1 MEKTK
6 DKKRE
11 RLSTLARA
19 ALAAA
24 LALMVCVPVQP
35 LSAMADTSDA
45 NDAVVHIH
53 SYKID
58 NGDDNMNGGTGY
70 LTSDGTVSYCYDA
83 LTHGPGATGQDYS
96 EFRDG
101 THATDYLY
109 AHGYPATNEIGGKK
123 WSDADAQ
130 GITQLAAWIVADT
143 TPYKDVLSFKKTS
156 ADKVAA
162 AEKLAAEANAYQGGD
177 EAVDG
182 CSSIAY
188 CEGKPGIQPMLTGSL
203 GGRVTLT
210 KSSGDASVTKGDS
223 DYSLAGATYGV
234 YRGGKL
240 VAQFTT
246 DGDGHG
252 QTDKKLKSG
261 DYTVKEISAPDGY
274 TLSDKEY
281 KVTVSGKDASVDASD
296 TPITVKVK
304 VVKTD
309 AETGGTDPQGAS
321 SLDGAVYKATY
332 EQNGEEASQEA
343 TIANGEATFENIPL
357 GKVTVTEVQAPTGYK
372 PDTKA
377 HEFTVTAAD
386 AGHEEAVFELTPED
400 GEFAEQPVRGDLELV
415 KVADTSLTRLA
426 NVPFKVTS
434 KTTGESHVLTTD
446 ANGYASTS
454 SAWNKHTQDTNGGTA
469 TSGVW
474 FGTSDPDDSK
484 GALLYD
490 TYEIEEQRCES
501 NADRA
506 LTPAFD
512 VAVYKDSTT
521 VNLGTLTDDEG
532 PKIGTTATDAA
543 DGDHEAEASEKVTL
557 NDDVTYTG
565 LTPGKEYTLTGTL
578 MDKETGK
585 PVQQDG
591 ADVTTETTFTPTAA
605 SGVATVT
612 FEFDASALAGHET
625 VAFEDLT
632 QDGNEVAVHT
642 DINDEGQTVKIVPP
656 APKVGTT
663 ATDADDG
670 DHEATADSSVTIN
683 DEVAYEN
690 LTPGAE
696 YTLTGTLMD
705 KSTGKPVQSGGKDV
719 TSTVSFVPE
728 KASGTQTVTFTFDG
742 TDLGGHETVAFESL
756 QKDGTEVAGHT
767 DIDDEGQTVKLTPPD
782 QEQPPSKGS
791 APATGLPKT
800 GDELPWV
807 AILCAVGAAGCVA
820 GTIAL
825 SKRRNEQD
833 GPDDGSDSE
842 DAGGD
847 EQ

>member
-1 MEKTK
+1 MEKAK
-6 DKKRE
+6 DKKRG
-11 RLSTLARA
+11 RLSAVARA

-24 LALMVCVPVQP
+24 LALMVCVPAGP
-35 LSAMADTSDA
+35 AAADDSAA

-53 SYKID
+53 SYKIE
-58 NGDDNMNGGTGY
+58 NGDGNMNGGTGY

-83 LTHGPGATGQDYS
+83 TTHGPGAAGQDYS

-109 AHGYPATNEIGGKK
+109 AHGYPATNEIGGKE

-143 TPYKDVLSFKKTS
+143 TPYKDVASFKKTS

-162 AEKLAAEANAYQGGD
+162 AEKLAEEANAYQGGD

-188 CEGKPGIQPMLTGSL
+188 CEGKSGIQPMLTGSL

-210 KSSGDASVTKGDS
+210 KASGDASITKGDS

-281 KVTVSGKDASVDASD
+281 KVTVSGKDANVDATD
-296 TPITVKVK
+296 APITVKIR

-309 AETGGTDPQGAS
+309 AETGGTDPQGAG

-332 EQNGEEASQEA
+332 EQNGEEASQDA
-343 TIANGEATFENIPL
+343 TVQDGEATFEGIPL
-357 GKVTVTEVQAPTGYK
+357 GKITVTEVQAPTGYK
-372 PDTKA
+372 PDTKS

-386 AGHEEAVFELTPED
+386 AGHEKAVFELAPEE

-415 KVADTSLTRLA
+415 KVADTSLERLA

-474 FGTSDPDDSK
+474 FGTSEPDDSK

-490 TYEIEEQRCES
+490 TYTVEEQRCEA

-506 LTPAFD
+506 LIPAFD
-512 VAVYKDSTT
+512 VTVYKDSTT

-565 LTPGKEYTLTGTL
+565 LTPGKEYKLTGTL

-585 PVQQDG
+585 AVQQDG
-591 ADVTTETTFTPTAA
+591 NDVTAETTFTPAAA
-605 SGVATVT
+605 SGVATVA
-612 FEFDASALAGHET
+612 FEFDASALANHET
-625 VAFEDLT
+625 VAFEVLT
-632 QDGNEVAVHT
+632 QDGAEVATHA
-642 DINDEGQTVKIVPP
+642 DIDDEGQTVKITPP

-670 DHEATADSSVTIN
+670 DHEAVADDSVTID

-690 LTPGAE
+690 LTPGKE

-719 TSTVSFVPE
+719 TSTVSFTPD

-756 QKDGTEVAGHT
+756 QKDGTEVAAHA
-767 DIDDEGQTVKLTPPD
+767 DINDEGQTVKLVPPSD
-782 QEQPPSKGS
+782 EQPPSKGDT
-791 APATGLPKT
+791 PATGLPKT

-807 AILCAVGAAGCVA
+807 AILCAIGAAGCGA
-820 GTIAL
+820 GIIAL
-825 SKRRNEQD
+825 SKRRKGLGE
-833 GPDDGSDSE
+833 SE
-842 DAGGD
+842 DD
-847 EQ
+847 TEEVEEP

>member
-1 MEKTK
+1 MENVKE
-6 DKKRE
+6 KKHG
-11 RLSTLARA
+11 RLSAVARA
-19 ALAAA
+19 VLAAA
-24 LALMVCVPVQP
+24 LALMVCVPARPAAATV
-35 LSAMADTSDA
+35 SDA

-53 SYKID
+53 SYEIE
-58 NGDDNMNGGTGY
+58 NGDDDMNGGTGY

-83 LTHGPGATGQDYS
+83 TTHGPGAAGQDYS

-109 AHGYPATNEIGGKK
+109 ANGYPATNEIGGKQ

-162 AEKLAAEANAYQGGD
+162 AEALASEANAYQGGD
-177 EAVDG
+177 PSIDG

-188 CEGKPGIQPMLTGSL
+188 CEGKSGIQPMLTGSL

-210 KSSGDASVTKGDS
+210 KTSGDASITKGDS

-240 VAQFTT
+240 VTQFTT

-261 DYTVKEISAPDGY
+261 DYTVKEVSAPDGY

-281 KVTVSGKDASVDASD
+281 QATVSGKDAEVDASD
-296 TPITVKVK
+296 QPITVKVR

-309 AETGGTDPQGAS
+309 AETGGADPQGAG
-321 SLDGAVYKATY
+321 SLDGAVYKAVY
-332 EQNGEEASQEA
+332 EQNGKETSQEA
-343 TIANGEATFENIPL
+343 TIKDGEATFEGIPL
-357 GKVTVTEVQAPTGYK
+357 GKITVTEVQAPTGYK
-372 PDTKA
+372 PDTKS

-386 AGHEEAVFELTPED
+386 AGHEKAVFELTPEE

-415 KVADTSLTRLA
+415 KVADTSLERLA

-434 KTTGESHVLTTD
+434 RTTGESYVLVTD

-454 SAWNKHTQDTNGGTA
+454 AAWNKHTQDTNGGTA

-474 FGTSDPDDSK
+474 FGTSEPDDSK

-506 LTPAFD
+506 LIPAFG
-512 VAVYKDSTT
+512 VSVYKDSTT

-543 DGDHEAEASEKVTL
+543 DGDHEAEASSKVTL

-565 LTPGKEYTLTGTL
+565 LTPGKEYRLTGTL

-591 ADVTTETTFTPTAA
+591 ADVTAEATFTPTAA
-605 SGVATVT
+605 SGVTTVT

-632 QDGNEVAVHT
+632 QDGTEVATHA
-642 DINDEGQTVKIVPP
+642 DIDDEGQTVKIIPP

-670 DHEATADSSVTIN
+670 DHEAVADDSVAIN

-719 TSTVSFVPE
+719 TSTVSFTPE
-728 KASGTQTVTFTFDG
+728 KASGTQTVTFAFDG

-756 QKDGTEVAGHT
+756 QKDGTEVAAHA
-767 DIDDEGQTVKLTPPD
+767 DINDEGQTVKLVTP
-782 QEQPPSKGS
+782 EEGTPSKGTT
-791 APATGLPKT
+791 PATGLPKT

-807 AILCAVGAAGCVA
+807 AILCAVGAAGCCA
-820 GTIAL
+820 GVIAL
-825 SKRRNEQD
+825 SKRRKGLDEAE
-833 GPDDGSDSE
+833 DD
-842 DAGGD
+842 AD
-847 EQ
+847 EVEEPRTRS

>member
-11 RLSTLARA
+11 RLSAVARA

-24 LALMVCVPVQP
+24 LALMVCLPAGP
-35 LSAMADTSDA
+35 STASADDVEA

-83 LTHGPGATGQDYS
+83 TTHGPGAAGQDYS

-109 AHGYPATNEIGGKK
+109 AHGYPATNEIGGKA

-143 TPYKDVLSFKKTS
+143 TPYKDVASFKKTS

-162 AEKLAAEANAYQGGD
+162 AEKLAEEANAYQGGD
-177 EAVDG
+177 EIVDG

-188 CEGKPGIQPMLTGSL
+188 CEGKSGIQPMLTGSL
-203 GGRVTLT
+203 GGHVSLT
-210 KSSGDASVTKGDS
+210 KTSGDASITNGDK
-223 DYSLAGATYGV
+223 DYSVKGAVYGV
-234 YRGGKL
+234 YKGSKL
-240 VAQFTT
+240 VAQFET
-246 DGDGHG
+246 DGNGHG
-252 QTDKKLKSG
+252 QTDKKVKSG
-261 DYTVKEISAPDGY
+261 TYTVKEISAPAGY
-274 TLSDKEY
+274 VLSKQEY
-281 KVTVSGKDASVDASD
+281 KVTVSGKDASVDATD
-296 TPITVKVK
+296 QPITVKVR

-309 AETGGTDPQGAS
+309 AETGGTDPQGAG

-332 EQNGEEASQEA
+332 EQNGKETSQEA
-343 TIANGEATFENIPL
+343 TIANGEATFEGIPL
-357 GKVTVTEVQAPTGYK
+357 GKITVTEVQAPTGYL
-372 PDTKA
+372 PDEKA
-377 HEFTVTAAD
+377 HEFTITAAD
-386 AGHEEAVFELTPED
+386 AGHDLAVFELAPAD

-415 KVADTSLTRLA
+415 KVADTSLERLA

-454 SAWNKHTQDTNGGTA
+454 SAWNKHTADTNGGTA

-474 FGTSDPDDSK
+474 FGSSEPDDSK
-484 GALLYD
+484 GALLFD
-490 TYEIEEQRCES
+490 TYEIEEQRCEA

-506 LTPAFD
+506 LIPAFD
-512 VAVYKDSTT
+512 VTVYKDSTT

-543 DGDHEAEASEKVTL
+543 DGDHEAEASSKVTL

-565 LTPGKEYTLTGTL
+565 LTPGKEYKLTGTL

-591 ADVTTETTFTPTAA
+591 ADVTAEATFTPTAA

-612 FEFDASALAGHET
+612 FEFDASALANHET
-625 VAFEDLT
+625 VAFEVLT
-632 QDGNEVAVHT
+632 QDGAEVAAHT
-642 DINDEGQTVKIVPP
+642 DIDDEGQTVKIVPP

-670 DHEATADSSVTIN
+670 DHEATADDSVTIN

-690 LTPGAE
+690 LTPGQE

-719 TSTVSFVPE
+719 TSTVSFTPE
-728 KASGTQTVTFTFDG
+728 NASGTQTVTFTFNG
-742 TDLGGHETVAFESL
+742 ADLGGRETVAFESL
-756 QKDGTEVAGHT
+756 QKDGVEVAAHA
-767 DIDDEGQTVKLTPPD
+767 DIDDEGQTVKLVPPSD
-782 QEQPPSKGS
+782 EQPPSKGDT
-791 APATGLPKT
+791 PATGLPKT

-807 AILCAVGAAGCVA
+807 AILCAIGAAGCGA
-820 GTIAL
+820 GIIAL
-825 SKRRNEQD
+825 SKRRKGLGE
-833 GPDDGSDSE
+833 SE
-842 DAGGD
+842 DD
-847 EQ
+847 TEEVEEP

>member
-11 RLSTLARA
+11 RLSAVARA

-24 LALMVCVPVQP
+24 LALMVCLPAGP
-35 LSAMADTSDA
+35 STASADDVEA

-83 LTHGPGATGQDYS
+83 TTHGPGAAGQDYS

-109 AHGYPATNEIGGKK
+109 AHGYPATNEIGGKA

-143 TPYKDVLSFKKTS
+143 TPYKDVASFKKTS

-162 AEKLAAEANAYQGGD
+162 AEKLAEEANAYQGGD
-177 EAVDG
+177 EIVDG

-188 CEGKPGIQPMLTGSL
+188 CEGKSGIQPMLTGSL
-203 GGRVTLT
+203 GGHVSLT
-210 KSSGDASVTKGDS
+210 KTSGDASITNGDK
-223 DYSLAGATYGV
+223 DYSVKGAVYGV
-234 YRGGKL
+234 YKGSKL
-240 VAQFTT
+240 VAQFET
-246 DGDGHG
+246 DGNGHG
-252 QTDKKLKSG
+252 QTDKKVKSG
-261 DYTVKEISAPDGY
+261 TYTVKEISAPAGY
-274 TLSDKEY
+274 VLSKQEY
-281 KVTVSGKDASVDASD
+281 KVTVSGKDASVDATD
-296 TPITVKVK
+296 QPITVKVR

-309 AETGGTDPQGAS
+309 AETGGTDPQGAG

-332 EQNGEEASQEA
+332 EQNGKETSQEA
-343 TIANGEATFENIPL
+343 TIANGEATFEGIPL
-357 GKVTVTEVQAPTGYK
+357 GKITVTEVQAPTGYL
-372 PDTKA
+372 PDEKA

-386 AGHEEAVFELTPED
+386 AGHDLAVFELAPAD

-415 KVADTSLTRLA
+415 KVADTSLERLA

-454 SAWNKHTQDTNGGTA
+454 SAWNKHTADTNGGTA

-474 FGTSDPDDSK
+474 FGSSEPDDSK
-484 GALLYD
+484 GALLFD
-490 TYEIEEQRCES
+490 TYEIEEQRCEA

-506 LTPAFD
+506 LIPAFD
-512 VAVYKDSTT
+512 VTVYKDSTT

-543 DGDHEAEASEKVTL
+543 DGDHEAEASSKVTL

-565 LTPGKEYTLTGTL
+565 LTPGKEYKLTGTL

-591 ADVTTETTFTPTAA
+591 ADVTAEAPFTPTAA

-612 FEFDASALAGHET
+612 FEFDASALANHET
-625 VAFEDLT
+625 VAFEVLT
-632 QDGNEVAVHT
+632 QDGAEVATHA
-642 DINDEGQTVKIVPP
+642 DIDDEGQTVKIVPP

-670 DHEATADSSVTIN
+670 DHEATADDSVTIN

-690 LTPGAE
+690 LTPGQE

-719 TSTVSFVPE
+719 TSTVSFTPE
-728 KASGTQTVTFTFDG
+728 NASGTQTVTFTFNG
-742 TDLGGHETVAFESL
+742 ADLGGHETVAFESL
-756 QKDGTEVAGHT
+756 QKDGVEVAAHA
-767 DIDDEGQTVKLTPPD
+767 DIDDEGQTVKLVPPSD
-782 QEQPPSKGS
+782 EQPPSKGDT
-791 APATGLPKT
+791 PATGLPKT

-807 AILCAVGAAGCVA
+807 AILCAIGAAGCGA
-820 GTIAL
+820 GIIAL
-825 SKRRNEQD
+825 SKRRKGLGE
-833 GPDDGSDSE
+833 SE
-842 DAGGD
+842 DD
-847 EQ
+847 TEEVEEP

>member
-11 RLSTLARA
+11 RLSAVARA

-24 LALMVCVPVQP
+24 LALMVCVPARPAAATV
-35 LSAMADTSDA
+35 SDA

-53 SYKID
+53 SYEIE
-58 NGDDNMNGGTGY
+58 NGDGNMNGGTGY

-83 LTHGPGATGQDYS
+83 LTHGPGAAGQDYS

-101 THATDYLY
+101 THATDYLF
-109 AHGYPATNEIGGKK
+109 ANGYPSTNEIGGKK

-143 TPYKDVLSFKKTS
+143 TPYKQILSFERTS

-162 AEKLAAEANAYQGGD
+162 AEALATEANAYQGGD
-177 EAVDG
+177 EAIDG

-188 CEGKPGIQPMLTGSL
+188 CEGKSGIQPMLTGSL

-210 KSSGDASVTKGDS
+210 KASGDASITKGDS

-234 YRGGKL
+234 YKGGKL

-281 KVTVSGKDASVDASD
+281 QVTVSGKDASVDASD
-296 TPITVKVK
+296 TPITVKIR

-309 AETGGTDPQGAS
+309 AETGGTDPQGAG
-321 SLDGAVYKATY
+321 SLDGAVYKAVY

-343 TIANGEATFENIPL
+343 TIANGEATFEGIPL
-357 GKVTVTEVQAPTGYK
+357 GKITVTEVQAPTGYL
-372 PDTKA
+372 PDEKS
-377 HEFTVTAAD
+377 HEFTVTASD
-386 AGHEEAVFELTPED
+386 AGHDLAVFELAPAD

-415 KVADTSLTRLA
+415 KVADTSLERLA
-426 NVPFKVTS
+426 NVPFKITS

-446 ANGYASTS
+446 ANGYTSTS
-454 SAWNKHTQDTNGGTA
+454 AAWNKHTQDTNGGTA
-469 TSGVW
+469 ASGVW
-474 FGTSDPDDSK
+474 FGSSEPDDSK

-506 LTPAFD
+506 LIPAFD
-512 VAVYKDSTT
+512 VTVYKDSTT

-543 DGDHEAEASEKVTL
+543 DGDHEATASEKVTL

-565 LTPGKEYTLTGTL
+565 LTPGKEYKLTGTL

-591 ADVTTETTFTPTAA
+591 ADVTAEATFTPTAD

-612 FEFDASALAGHET
+612 FELDASALAGHET

-632 QDGNEVAVHT
+632 QDGKQVAVHT
-642 DINDEGQTVKIVPP
+642 DIDDEGQTVKIVPP
-656 APKVGTT
+656 EPKVGTT

-670 DHEATADSSVTIN
+670 DHEATADDSVTIN
-683 DEVAYEN
+683 DEVAYED
-690 LTPGAE
+690 LTPGQE

-719 TSTVSFVPE
+719 TSTVSFTPE
-728 KASGTQTVTFTFDG
+728 NASGTQTVTFTFNG
-742 TDLGGHETVAFESL
+742 ADLGGHETVAFESL
-756 QKDGTEVAGHT
+756 QKDGVEVAAHA
-767 DIDDEGQTVKLTPPD
+767 DIDDEGQTVKLVPPSD
-782 QEQPPSKGS
+782 EQPPSKGDT
-791 APATGLPKT
+791 PATGMPKT

-807 AILCAVGAAGCVA
+807 AILCAVGAAGCCA
-820 GTIAL
+820 GVIAL
-825 SKRRNEQD
+825 SKRRKGLGE
-833 GPDDGSDSE
+833 SE
-842 DAGGD
+842 DD
-847 EQ
+847 TEEVEEP

>member
-11 RLSTLARA
+11 RLSAVARA

-24 LALMVCVPVQP
+24 LALMVCVPARPAAATV
-35 LSAMADTSDA
+35 SDA

-53 SYKID
+53 SYEIE
-58 NGDDNMNGGTGY
+58 NGDGNMNGGTGY

-83 LTHGPGATGQDYS
+83 LTHGPGAAGQDYS

-109 AHGYPATNEIGGKK
+109 AHGYPATNEIGGKA

-143 TPYKDVLSFKKTS
+143 TPYKQILSFEKTS

-162 AEKLAAEANAYQGGD
+162 AEALATEANAYQGGD
-177 EAVDG
+177 KAING

-188 CEGKPGIQPMLTGSL
+188 CEGKSGIQPMLTGSL

-210 KSSGDASVTKGDS
+210 KASGDASITKGDS

-281 KVTVSGKDASVDASD
+281 QVTVSGKDASVDASD
-296 TPITVKVK
+296 MPITVKIR

-309 AETGGTDPQGAS
+309 AETGGTDPQGAG

-357 GKVTVTEVQAPTGYK
+357 GKITVSEVQAPTGYK
-372 PDTKA
+372 PDTKS

-386 AGHEEAVFELTPED
+386 AGHEKAVFELTPAD
-400 GEFAEQPVRGDLELV
+400 GEFSEQPVRGDLELV
-415 KVADTSLTRLA
+415 KVADTSLERLA

-446 ANGYASTS
+446 ANGYASTA

-474 FGTSDPDDSK
+474 FGSSEPDDSK

-506 LTPAFD
+506 LIPAFD
-512 VAVYKDSTT
+512 VSVYKDSTT

-543 DGDHEAEASEKVTL
+543 DGDHEAEASSKVTL

-565 LTPGKEYTLTGTL
+565 LTPGKEYRLTGTL

-585 PVQQDG
+585 PVRQDG
-591 ADVTTETTFTPTAA
+591 ADVTAEAAFTPTAA

-612 FEFDASALAGHET
+612 FEFDASSLANHET
-625 VAFEDLT
+625 VVFEDLT
-632 QDGNEVAVHT
+632 QDGAEVATHANI
-642 DINDEGQTVKIVPP
+642 DDEGQTVKIVPP

-670 DHEATADSSVTIN
+670 DHEATADDSVTIN
-683 DEVAYEN
+683 DEVTYEN
-690 LTPGAE
+690 LTPGQE

-705 KSTGKPVQSGGKDV
+705 KSTGRPVQSDGKDV
-719 TSTVSFVPE
+719 TSTVSFTPE

-742 TDLGGHETVAFESL
+742 TDLGGHETAAFESL
-756 QKDGTEVAGHT
+756 QKDGTEVAAHA
-767 DIDDEGQTVKLTPPD
+767 DINDEGQTVKLVPPS
-782 QEQPPSKGS
+782 EEKPPSKGDT
-791 APATGLPKT
+791 PATGMPKT
-800 GDELPWV
+800 GDKLPWV
-807 AILCAVGAAGCVA
+807 AALCAIGAVGCGAGI
-820 GTIAL
+820 IAL
-825 SKRRNEQD
+825 SKRRKGLD
-833 GPDDGSDSE
+833 GADDDATDGESE
-842 DAGGD
+842 
-847 EQ
+847 E

>member
-1 MEKTK
+1 MEKAKPTK
-6 DKKRE
+6 RD
-11 RLSTLARA
+11 RLMMAARA

-24 LALMVCVPVQP
+24 LALMVCVPARPAAATV
-35 LSAMADTSDA
+35 SDA

-53 SYKID
+53 SYQID
-58 NGDDNMNGGTGY
+58 GGDDNMNGGTGY

-83 LTHGPGATGQDYS
+83 LTHGPGAEGQDYS

-101 THATDYLY
+101 THATDYLF
-109 AHGYPATNEIGGKK
+109 ANGYPSTNEIGGKK

-143 TPYKDVLSFKKTS
+143 TPYKQILSFERTS
-156 ADKVAA
+156 ADKVEA
-162 AEKLAAEANAYQGGD
+162 AEKLAAEANAYKGGD
-177 EAVDG
+177 EGIDG
-182 CSSIAY
+182 CSSIVY
-188 CEGKPGIQPMLTGSL
+188 CEGKSGIQPMLTGSL
-203 GGRVTLT
+203 GGHVSLT
-210 KSSGDASVTKGDS
+210 KTSGDASITNGDK
-223 DYSLAGATYGV
+223 DYSVKGTVYGV
-234 YRGGKL
+234 YKGSKL
-240 VAQFTT
+240 VAQFET
-246 DGDGHG
+246 DGNGHG
-252 QTDKKLKSG
+252 QTDKKVKSG
-261 DYTVKEISAPDGY
+261 TYTVKEISAPAGY
-274 TLSDKEY
+274 VLSKQEY
-281 KVTVSGKDASVDASD
+281 KVTVSGKDASVDATD
-296 TPITVKVK
+296 QPITVKVR

-309 AETGGTDPQGAS
+309 AETGGTDPQGAG

-332 EQNGEEASQEA
+332 EQNGKETSQEA
-343 TIANGEATFENIPL
+343 TIANGEATFEGIPL
-357 GKVTVTEVQAPTGYK
+357 GKITVTEVQAPTGYL
-372 PDTKA
+372 PDEKA

-386 AGHEEAVFELTPED
+386 AGHDLAVFELAPAD

-415 KVADTSLTRLA
+415 KVADTSLERLA

-454 SAWNKHTQDTNGGTA
+454 SAWNKHTADTNGGTA

-474 FGTSDPDDSK
+474 FGSSEPDDSK
-484 GALLYD
+484 GALLFD
-490 TYEIEEQRCES
+490 TYEIEEQRCEA

-506 LTPAFD
+506 LIPAFD
-512 VAVYKDSTT
+512 VTVYKDSTT

-543 DGDHEAEASEKVTL
+543 DGDHEAEASSKVTL

-565 LTPGKEYTLTGTL
+565 LTPGKEYKLTGTL

-585 PVQQDG
+585 PVQRDG
-591 ADVTTETTFTPTAA
+591 ADVTAEATFTPTAA

-612 FEFDASALAGHET
+612 FEFDASALANHET
-625 VAFEDLT
+625 VAFEVLT
-632 QDGNEVAVHT
+632 QDGAEVATHA
-642 DINDEGQTVKIVPP
+642 DIDDEGQTVKIVPP

-670 DHEATADSSVTIN
+670 DHEATADDSVTIN

-690 LTPGAE
+690 LTPGQE

-719 TSTVSFVPE
+719 TSTVSFTPE
-728 KASGTQTVTFTFDG
+728 NASGTQTVTFTFDG

-756 QKDGTEVAGHT
+756 QKDGVEVAAHA
-767 DIDDEGQTVKLTPPD
+767 DIDDEGQTVKLVPPSD
-782 QEQPPSKGS
+782 EQPPSKGDT
-791 APATGLPKT
+791 PATGLPKT

-807 AILCAVGAAGCVA
+807 AILCAIGAAGCGA
-820 GTIAL
+820 GIIAL
-825 SKRRNEQD
+825 SKRRKGLGE
-833 GPDDGSDSE
+833 SE
-842 DAGGD
+842 DD
-847 EQ
+847 TEEVEEP